1 MRRSAALARRI
12 VRPVGSSGAARSRPL
27 AAAVATTLLAPLLGV
42 VGVGAQA
49 VGAAAAADP
58 LPGRVTL
65 MGSLQSELGCAK
77 DWDEDC
83 TSTDLPAD
91 PAHPGIF
98 STVFD
103 VPAGSYEYKVRLD
116 GSWDENYGAGGA
128 AGGANIPLV
137 LQGAAQIRVSY
148 DDATHLV
155 TAAPAQAQ
163 PGLQPADR
171 ALAGTSPRDDLT
183 KERFYFVMA
192 DRFENGDP
200 SNDRGGLTG
209 DRLQTGFDP
218 TDSGF
223 YHGGDLAGV
232 TERLDYIKGLGTT
245 AIWLTPSF
253 KDKPVQGAQGQESAG
268 YHGYW
273 ITDFT
278 QIDPHLGTNAEM
290 AQLVKAAHAKGMK
303 VFFDI
308 ITNHTADVITYDKN
322 AYHAGNL
329 DYVSK
334 ADQPYKDAQGNAFD
348 DSAYADGTKGFPQVN
363 EKSFPYQPI
372 VPKGEEHAKTPDWL
386 NDPTLYHNRGVSTF
400 AGESSTYGDFPS
412 GDYSS
417 LDDLWT
423 ENPRVVKGME
433 GIYEQWVKNVGIDGF
448 RIDTVKN
455 VDLAFWQQFSPALRG
470 YAAKLGNDKFFMFG
484 EVYDSNPEVTSQY
497 TTEGKLQATL
507 DFPFQAAGTGFA
519 KGKATTG
526 LRDLYAN
533 DNYYNDTDSSAYS
546 LPTFLGNHDMGR
558 IGSFL
563 RQDTGLSEAELL
575 KRDELA
581 HSLMYLTRG
590 QPVVY
595 YGDEQGFSVPAD
607 EKDGPGDRR
616 AREDMFPSQ
625 VPSYNDNTLI
635 GSSATTAQSNFDTR
649 QPLYRWISQLAA
661 LRQANPTLADG
672 AQIHRY
678 ASNEAGIYAFS
689 RISPKDRIEYVVA
702 VNNATTAKTATFATF
717 DKRTVYQGVWPA
729 GARHLTTDDE
739 GRITVTV
746 PPLSAVVYKAT
757 HPFSDGRTAP
767 HPYFRTPGEGGVVGG
782 RAPISVEVPGNA
794 FDQAT
799 IAWRPVGT
807 SDWTVLGTDDSA
819 PYGVY
824 QDVSGLAKGT
834 LVEYRAVVKDQ
845 DGDLGVA
852 STYATVGDAPKPVTG
867 GGDGPVVEPTSVTVA
882 GDLDPKLGCPDV
894 WQPECAAAHLEYD
907 ATSKVWSKT
916 FDIPAGTYAYKAAL
930 NGSWDENY
938 GANAARNGANIEL
951 KAPGGPVTFYYS
963 SATHW
968 ITDSVAMP
976 KPFVVAG
983 DFQSEVG
990 CSDDWQPSCLAS
1002 WLQDPDG
1009 DGAWTYR
1016 TGPLPAGSYNAK
1028 VAVGLSWDENYG
1040 ADGAPGGANIP
1051 FEVQAGQ
1058 GAQFSY
1064 DPASH
1069 QLTITPY
1076 AAGGAGA
1083 PAPDLSQQKAQWVS
1097 RDTVAWKLPSAAE
1110 PGWTYRLYSSEDAGL
1125 GLDAEAVTGGTSVP
1139 LTVDPAG
1146 LDGALTAKYPQVA
1159 GYQALHLRGEDL
1171 RKVPDLLTGQLAV
1184 AAFDD
1189 DGRLVD
1195 ATGVQIPGVL
1205 DDTYPGAASR
1215 SLGVT
1220 WHGRV
1225 PAVALWAPTAQ
1236 SVDLL
1241 VHRGE
1246 GQPQRVAMRRDR
1258 DGVWNAVGRPDWK
1271 GASYLF
1277 AVKVFA
1283 PSVGKVVTNQVT
1295 DPYSLALTTDSARS
1309 VFVDLD
1315 DPALAPA
1322 GWDHLAKPALK
1333 QGEDSTI
1340 YELHVRDFSIADKT
1354 VPARLRGTYLAFTQQ
1369 DSDGMKHLAELAKAG
1384 LNTVHLLPTFDIATI
1399 EERRGQQ
1406 AEPACDLASYEPSS
1420 DQQQACVG
1428 AVRDQDGYNW
1438 GYDPLHYTTPEGSY
1452 ATDPEGPQRTL
1463 EYRQMVQAL
1472 NRTGLRVVN
1481 DVVFNHTAA
1490 SGEDPKSVLDQ
1501 VVPGYYQRLD
1511 AKGTVETST
1520 CCANTATEHRMMEKL
1535 MIDSVVTW
1543 ATEYKVDGFRFDL
1556 MGHQPKQAML
1566 DLRTALDALT
1576 VRKDGVD
1583 GKSIYLYG
1591 EGWNFGEV
1599 ADDALFVQAT
1609 QANMAGTGIGTF
1621 NDRIRDAVRGGS
1633 PFDADPRI
1641 QGFASGLYTQPNSS
1655 PANGDQ
1661 AAQKARLLLYQDQI
1675 KVGLSG
1681 NLKDYSFV
1689 DRTGKT
1695 VKGSEVDYNG
1705 SPTGYADDPSDT
1717 INYVDAHDNET
1728 LFDALTYKL
1737 SDKVSEADR
1746 GRMATVALAT
1756 TALSQG
1762 VSFWQAGT
1770 DLLRSKSLDGNSYD
1784 SGDWYNELD
1793 WSGATNGFAKGLP
1806 PAWANSAKWDYQR
1819 PLLADAALEP
1829 EPSVIAAAGARAD
1842 QLLEIRQSSPL
1853 FHLGS
1858 AALIQQRLSFPDGG
1872 PDQQAGVITMRLSDM
1887 VGADLDPRWKD
1898 VVVVF
1903 NARPGS
1909 ATVTVPGAAEHYVL
1923 HPAQADG
1930 ADPVV
1935 EQATAVGGTFTVPA
1949 RTVAVFVAPQG

>member
-1 MRRSAALARRI
+1 MRRSTPLPRPPRLRRRSLAGTTAAALL
-12 VRPVGSSGAARSRPL
+12 G
-27 AAAVATTLLAPLLGV
+27 PLLGV
-42 VGVGAQA
+42 AAVGAQA
-49 VGAAAAADP
+49 GGASAAADAP
-58 LPGRVTL
+58 PARVTL
-65 MGSLQSELGCAK
+65 MGSLQSELGCLK

-83 TSTDLPAD
+83 ASTDLPAD
-91 PAHPGIF
+91 PAHPGTF
-98 STVFD
+98 TKVFE
-103 VPAGSYEYKVRLD
+103 VPKGSFEYKVRLN
-116 GSWDENYGAGGA
+116 GSWAVSYGAADGG
-128 AGGANIPLV
+128 NLPLV
-137 LQGAAQIRVSY
+137 LEGPAEIRFSY
-148 DDATHLV
+148 DDATHAV
-155 TAAPAQAQ
+155 TASPAEPQ
-163 PGLQPADR
+163 PGLEPADR
-171 ALAGTSPRDDLT
+171 ALAADSPRGDLT

-200 SNDRGGLTG
+200 SNDKGGLTG
-209 DRLQTGFDP
+209 DRLQTGYDP

-232 TERLDYIKGLGTT
+232 IKRLDYIKGLGTT

-253 KDKPVQGAQGQESAG
+253 KNKPVQGAPGQESAG

-308 ITNHTADVITYDKN
+308 ITNHTADVITYDQKD
-322 AYHAGNL
+322 YVDGNL
-329 DYVSK
+329 PYVSK
-334 ADQPYKDAQGNAFD
+334 ADRPYTDAAGKPFD
-348 DSAYADGTKGFPQVN
+348 DAAYADGTKGFPQVH

-372 VPKGEEHAKTPDWL
+372 VPAGEEHAKTPDWL

-423 ENPRVVKGME
+423 ENPTVLHGME
-433 GIYEQWVKNVGIDGF
+433 DIYEQWVKNVGVDGF

-455 VDLAFWQQFSPALRG
+455 VNLAFWQQFSPALRG
-470 YAAKLGNDKFFMFG
+470 YASKLGNDKFFMFG
-484 EVYDSNPEVTSQY
+484 EVYDGNPAVTSQY

-507 DFPFQAAGTGFA
+507 DFPFQGAGTGFA

-526 LRDLYAN
+526 LRDLYAA
-533 DNYYNDTDSSAYS
+533 DNYYNDTDSDAYS

-607 EKDGPGDRR
+607 EPGGPGDRR

-625 VPSYNDNTLI
+625 VASYNDNTLI

-661 LRQANPTLADG
+661 LRQQYPALADG

-689 RISPKDRIEYVVA
+689 RISPKDRIEYVIA
-702 VNNATTAKTATFATF
+702 LNNATTAKTATFATF
-717 DKRTVYQGVWPA
+717 NKSTVYRGVWPA
-729 GARHLTTDDE
+729 GTGAVRSDDE

-746 PPLSAVVYKAT
+746 PPLSAVVYRAT
-757 HPFSDGRTAP
+757 QAFTDGPVAP
-767 HPYFRTPGEGGVVGG
+767 HPYFRTPGDGGVVGG
-782 RAPISVEVPGNA
+782 RTPISVEVPGNA
-794 FDQAT
+794 LDQTT

-807 SDWTVLGTDDSA
+807 TDWRVLGTDDNA

-852 STYATVGDAPKPVTG
+852 STWATVGDAPQPVT
-867 GGDGPVVEPTSVTVA
+867 GGDGPVVEPKSVTVA
-882 GDLDPKLGCPDV
+882 GDIDPKLGCSDV
-894 WQPECAAAHLEYD
+894 WQPFCAAAHLEYD
-907 ATSKVWSKT
+907 ATKKVWTKT
-916 FDIPAGTYAYKAAL
+916 FPDVPAGTYAYKAAI
-930 NGSWDENY
+930 NDSWDENY
-938 GANAARNGANIEL
+938 GANAVRNGANIEL

-968 ITDSVAMP
+968 ITDSVAVP

-990 CSDDWQPSCLAS
+990 CSKDWQPDCMVS
-1002 WLQDPDG
+1002 WLQDSAG
-1009 DGAWTYR
+1009 DGTWTYR
-1016 TGPLPAGSYNAK
+1016 TGALPAGSYNAK
-1028 VAVGLSWDENYG
+1028 VAVGLSWAENYG
-1040 ADGAPGGANIP
+1040 AGGAPDGANIG
-1051 FEVQAGQ
+1051 FDVQAGQ

-1064 DPASH
+1064 DPTTH
-1069 QLTITPY
+1069 VLTITPY
-1076 AAGGAGA
+1076 ATGGSVAT
-1083 PAPDLSQQKAQWVS
+1083 PDLTQQKAQWLT
-1097 RDTVAWKLPSAAE
+1097 RDTLAWQLPANRE
-1110 PGWTYRLYSSEDAGL
+1110 PGWTYRLYSSKDAGL

-1139 LTVDPAG
+1139 LTPDPAG
-1146 LDGALTAKYPQVA
+1146 LRDALAAKYPQLA
-1159 GYQALHLRGEDL
+1159 KYQALHLREEDL
-1171 RKVPDLLTGQLAV
+1171 RKVPGMLTGQLAV

-1205 DDTYPGAASR
+1205 DDVYAGAAHR
-1215 SLGVT
+1215 ALGVT
-1220 WHGRV
+1220 WHHRT
-1225 PAVALWAPTAQ
+1225 PQVALWAPSAQ
-1236 SVDLL
+1236 DVDLL
-1241 VHRGE
+1241 VYRGRHE
-1246 GQPQRVAMRRDR
+1246 QHVSMRRDG
-1258 DGVWNAVGRPDWK
+1258 DGVWSAVGRPDWK

-1277 AVKVFA
+1277 QIRVFA
-1283 PSVGKVVTNQVT
+1283 PTVGKVVTNTVT
-1295 DPYSLALTTDSARS
+1295 DPYSLALTTDSVRS

-1315 DPALAPA
+1315 DPALAPG
-1322 GWDHLAKPALK
+1322 GWRHLAKPPLP

-1354 VPARLRGTYLAFTQQ
+1354 VPAKLRGTYLAFTQK
-1369 DSDGMKHLAELAKAG
+1369 DSDGMKHLASLAKAG

-1399 EERRGQQ
+1399 EERRDRQ
-1406 AEPACDLASYEPSS
+1406 AQPACDLPSYKPSS

-1428 AVRDQDGYNW
+1428 KVRDQDGYNW

-1452 ATDPEGPQRTL
+1452 ATNPDGAQRTL

-1511 AKGTVETST
+1511 AKGAVQTST

-1535 MIDSVVTW
+1535 MVDSVVTW
-1543 ATEYKVDGFRFDL
+1543 AKEYKVDGFRFDL

-1566 DLRTALDALT
+1566 DLRKALDALT

-1599 ADDALFVQAT
+1599 ANDALFVQAT

-1641 QGFASGLYTQPNSS
+1641 QGFASGLFTQPNAS
-1655 PANGDQ
+1655 PANGDA

-1689 DRTGKT
+1689 DRTGAT
-1695 VKGSEVDYNG
+1695 VKGSQVDYNG

-1717 INYVDAHDNET
+1717 VNYVDAHDNET

-1737 SDKVSEADR
+1737 SDEVSEADR
-1746 GRMATVALAT
+1746 SRMATVALAT
-1756 TALSQG
+1756 TALGQG

-1784 SGDWYNELD
+1784 SGDWFNEMD
-1793 WSGATNGFAKGLP
+1793 WSGSTNGFGKGLP

-1819 PLLADAALEP
+1819 PLLADADLEP
-1829 EPSVIAAAGARAD
+1829 SPSVIAAAGARAE

-1858 AALIQQRLSFPDGG
+1858 AALVQQRLSFPDGG
-1872 PDQQAGVITMRLSDM
+1872 PDQLPGVITMRLDDR
-1887 VGADLDPRWKD
+1887 VGADLDPRWQD
-1898 VVVVF
+1898 LVVVL
-1903 NARPGS
+1903 NARPDAAS
-1909 ATVTVPGAAEHYVL
+1909 VSVPGATEPFVL
-1923 HPAQADG
+1923 HPAQAGG

-1935 EQATAVGGTFTVPA
+1935 KEAKALDGGRFTVPA
-1949 RTVAVFVAPQG
+1949 RTVAVFVAPQR